1 MQISKRRAT
10 VIATALLLGGACV
23 ASQPAIAKDP
33 TGSINSREIKDK
45 TIRGK
50 DLRPGLLAKINL
62 VGPPQEILDG
72 SITTPKLAD
81 GAVTTPKLA
90 DDAVTGPKLAD
101 NSVGAPEIG
110 PNAITSE
117 ELANN
122 SVDTGAVANGS
133 LIAADVAAERGV
145 VSLDYPAIAG
155 GSCAVLPIVTGG
167 PLDNDLILITAGPTM
182 PGIIS
187 VVGRQ
192 QNAGSAQINVVAC
205 NAAGVALN
213 PSATNISWAVL
224 EN

>member
-10 VIATALLLGGACV
+10 VIATALVLSGALV

-33 TGSINSREIKDK
+33 TGSINSREIQNQ
-45 TIRGK
+45 TIKGK

-62 VGPPQEILDG
+62 VGTPQEILDG

-90 DDAVTGPKLAD
+90 DNAVTGPKLAD

-110 PNAITSE
+110 PNAVNSE
-117 ELANN
+117 ELAND

-133 LIAADVAAERGV
+133 LTAADVAGERGV
-145 VSLDYPAIAG
+145 NSLDYPAIAA
-155 GSCAVLPIVTGG
+155 GSCAVLPIVTGES
-167 PLDNDLILITAGPTM
+167 LDNDLILITAGPTM

-205 NAAGVALN
+205 NGAGVALN